1 MSIDVH
7 PRHSLLRAAAAALL
21 ILAAAAGAGA
31 QGARDSR
38 LDLAAEAEVHFE
50 LGVAAQQRGD
60 YRTALQHYMLSNRL
74 AYNKNVVF
82 NIARCYELLDR
93 FAEAYRYYSDYLAE
107 ELEESDRRP
116 AQEALERIGRRV
128 ALVHI
133 ESTPPGADIYLD
145 RVELGSRG
153 RTPRT
158 LAVEPGRIRV
168 ILQREGHESA
178 TVEVEAQRGE
188 TARASLSLVP
198 ILGTVHLVGEPAGAE
213 VRVDDPESEP
223 VATLPG
229 DVPLVPGQ
237 HTLIITAEGHQ
248 TSQIEVTV
256 QPRQRIRRSVSLE
269 LETGSV
275 LVDVQ
280 ERGALI
286 EVDGTAMGFTPA
298 VLPRVP
304 AGSHTIRISRPG
316 FRPFEDTIRVEP
328 NEQTAVQV
336 RLRLQQEVTAASRQ
350 AESIFDAPA
359 SVTIIPQ
366 EELRAFG
373 FQTVWDALGG
383 VRGVYQTD
391 DRTYPSLGFR
401 GFSQPQD
408 YGNRVLVLTDGHVMN
423 DDLLGSSYVG
433 YDARSD
439 LIDVERIEVVR
450 GPGSALYG
458 TNAFFGVI
466 NLVTRDRDTF
476 LRPHASVAT
485 DGFRMGR
492 LRVGGGTRFSRDV
505 GMWAS
510 ASGVLA
516 QGDDLYLPELSSA
529 ADGMV
534 RGADGYYAATGMVR
548 GWAGDFTLE
557 GSYHRRRKQ
566 IPTGAFDTLL
576 GDPRSQTTDSRGF
589 LELRWDPRF
598 SPEVGLAA
606 RVFLDYYEYEG
617 DFAYDP
623 EPVMAGQTGAVHDRW
638 LGLWTG
644 GEARVLLRP
653 LEWLRITAG
662 VEGRGSLVADLRS
675 SDDSGEDAY
684 LDEERRIFVFGG
696 YVVAEVHP
704 VQPLSIHLGGR
715 YDFVSTF
722 ADGAFSPRAAV
733 IVRPWDTGIF
743 KLIGGSAFR
752 APSVYELYYNDG
764 GVTQEPA
771 GSLSPERI
779 WTGELEFTQRIED
792 ELSAIVSV
800 FYNYIESPIT
810 TGPGAADPDN
820 TFRYVN
826 SPDAAQTLGAEAE
839 VRREWRQGW
848 MLSVSYGYQRTR
860 IGDLLSDAD
869 EARLTNSPEHLLSLR
884 GAAPIVPELLTIAMR
899 LRIESPRLGQRTL
912 PDGSSQLVEG
922 DVPVIADL
930 VLSGEVTE
938 LGISYALGVRNV
950 FDWQYRHPGG
960 EDIAVPF
967 LPQPGRTLFLQTTV
981 RF

>member
-1 MSIDVH
+1 MRIGSL
-7 PRHSLLRAAAAALL
+7 PRRLAPLLSFFVITLP
-21 ILAAAAGAGA
+21 LAANA
-31 QGARDSR
+31 QTPRDSR
-38 LDLAAEAEVHFE
+38 LDLAAEADVHFE
-50 LGVAAQQRGD
+50 LGVEAQRRGD
-60 YRTALQHYMLSNRL
+60 YRTALQHYLLSNRL

-107 ELEESDRRP
+107 DIEESDRRL
-116 AQEALERIGRRV
+116 AQEALDRIGRRV
-128 ALVHI
+128 ALVRI

-153 RTPRT
+153 QTPRT
-158 LAVEPGRIRV
+158 LALEPGTARV
-168 ILQREGHESA
+168 ILQREGYESA
-178 TVEVEAQRGE
+178 STEVRAERGA
-188 TARASLSLVP
+188 TARVELALTP
-198 ILGTVHLVGEPAGAE
+198 ILGTVELVGEPAGAT
-213 VRVDDPESEP
+213 VRVDDPAGEP
-223 VATLPG
+223 VGTLPG
-229 DVPLVPGQ
+229 EIQLVPGQ
-237 HTLIITAEGHQ
+237 HTLIVSAEGHQ
-248 TSQIEVTV
+248 PTQIDVTV
-256 QPRQRIRRSVSLE
+256 RPRQRIRRSVRLE

-298 VLPRVP
+298 VLPRVT
-304 AGSHTIRISRPG
+304 AGTHTIRIRRPG
-316 FRPFEDTIRVEP
+316 FRPYEERIEVRP

-336 RLRLQQEVTAASRQ
+336 RLRLEQEVTAASRQ
-350 AESIFDAPA
+350 AESVFDAPA
-359 SVTIIPQ
+359 SVTIVPQ

-383 VRGVYQTD
+383 VRGIYQTH

-401 GFSQPQD
+401 GFGQPQD

-466 NLVTRDRDTF
+466 NVVTRDRDTL

-492 LRVGGGTRFSRDV
+492 LRVGGGTRLSRDV
-505 GMWAS
+505 GLWAS
-510 ASGVLA
+510 AAGVLA
-516 QGDDLYLPELSSA
+516 QGDDLYLPELAISP
-529 ADGMV
+529 DGYV
-534 RGADGYYAATGMVR
+534 RGADGYYSATGMVR

-557 GSYHRRRKQ
+557 GFYHRRRKQ
-566 IPTGAFDTLL
+566 IPTGAFDTLV

-589 LELRWDPRF
+589 LELRWEPRF
-598 SPEVGLAA
+598 SAEVALAA
-606 RVFLDYYEYEG
+606 RAFLDYYEYEG

-623 EPVMAGQTGAVHDRW
+623 PGAINPATGVVHDRW
-638 LGLWTG
+638 LGYWTG
-644 GEARVLLRP
+644 GEARVMLRP
-653 LEWLRITAG
+653 LEWLHVTAG
-662 VEGRGSLVADLRS
+662 VEGRGSIVAHLRS
-675 SDDSGEDAY
+675 SDDSGDPPY
-684 LDEERRIFVFGG
+684 LDEERPIYVFGG
-696 YVVAEVHP
+696 YVVAEAHP
-704 VQPLSIHLGGR
+704 VQPLSVHLGGR

-733 IVRPWDTGIF
+733 IVRPWDTGIL
-743 KLIGGSAFR
+743 KVIGGSAFR

-771 GSLSPERI
+771 GTLSPERI
-779 WTGELEFTQRIED
+779 WTGELEFTQRIEE

-810 TGPGAADPDN
+810 TGPGLLDPN

-826 SPDAAQTLGAEAE
+826 SPDAAQTLGAEGE
-839 VRREWRQGW
+839 LRREWRQGW
-848 MLSVSYGYQRTR
+848 MVSVSYAYQRTR
-860 IGDLLSDAD
+860 IGDLTSDAE
-869 EARLTNSPEHLLSLR
+869 EARLTNSPEHLLSFR
-884 GAAPIVPELLTIAMR
+884 GAAPIVPELLTIALR
-899 LRIESPRLGQRTL
+899 LRLESPRLGQHVM
-912 PDGSSQLVEG
+912 PDGSTQLVEG
-922 DVPVIADL
+922 DLPFLADL
-930 VLSGEVTE
+930 VLSGEVAE
-938 LGISYALGVRNV
+938 IGLDYAIGVRNL

-967 LPQPGRTLFLQTTV
+967 VPQPGRTFFVQTTL